1 MLITSDKELKAI
13 YPSSQ
18 IKSIGNLLSTFEDV
32 ERNTLC
38 NILGMSLYD
47 QMLTDYRE
55 LLDLHNGIWAD
66 CIDQPDD
73 KVFIIRACQS
83 VIVFHALDDNVGILS
98 SSLNMIGGFNRAETE
113 NYEGIDKD
121 LRRDLKNDL
130 YRRKLKSIETLLCL
144 LEEDAHRNRIYT
156 ELWKESQ
163 YYYYQSRLLLPSA
176 RSMHPYFM
184 NLGNEPHARF
194 VSLIPYLFKAQDLS
208 IGNRIGQELL
218 EELLTA
224 TEPTPSPLTPELSES
239 GLTDHRE
246 VTGSHPE
253 QEGSEPEP
261 SEDAVNGSPTEAPV
275 PEASALADEESEPST
290 PSPETNEGTIP
301 SPTEE
306 GQEGGGPSEENEE
319 TDEGCDS
326 ALLTAERRKV
336 LTSALPHFRRALAYF
351 VMADTTEEPR
361 VADDY
366 RLSAEQYL
374 NKAVRYF
381 VARPDIFREELRTD
395 LSEDFRKWNG
405 GKTLDDIERIARMK
419 EEGKRIPPCR
429 PRPASGF
436 ADFGALIHK

>member
-224 TEPTPSPLTPELSES
+224 TEP
-239 GLTDHRE
+239 
-246 VTGSHPE
+246 
-253 QEGSEPEP
+253 

-290 PSPETNEGTIP
+290 PSQETNEGTIP

-306 GQEGGGPSEENEE
+306 GQEGGSPSEENEE